1 MYVHLTADLR
11 HLTNF
16 NVGHLVG
23 YNLLGNF
30 DDSRF
35 RTFEREIYIN
45 YLHQMIPKDSAFPC
59 FGPENAQAFC
69 DSIKRIG
76 PLCRSVQDLEY
87 IALMQR
93 IATQALTDPV
103 RGKIHPWCLVSPS
116 CADTNRTRR
125 THKVVRQAG
134 FILSRRICNVHRS
147 AKRACTAHHHASSR
161 FGLCHGINR
170 H

>member
-1 MYVHLTADLR
+1 M
-11 HLTNF
+11 
-16 NVGHLVG
+16 G

-59 FGPENAQAFC
+59 FGPDSAQGFC
-69 DSIKRIG
+69 DSVKRIG
-76 PLCRSVQDLEY
+76 PLCRSIQDLEY

-93 IATQALTDPV
+93 IATEALTDPV
-103 RGKIHPWCLVSPS
+103 RGKIHPFWLVSS
-116 CADTNRTRR
+116 GCADTNRTRR
-125 THKVVRQAG
+125 THKAVRQAG
-134 FILSRRICNVHRS
+134 LILSRGIYNIHRS
-147 AKRACTAHHHASSR
+147 AKRTCTAHHHASS
-161 FGLCHGINR
+161 GLGLRYGIDR